1 METSEVYRIPTT
13 RAISIKYSAFKI
25 AKIACNTK
33 PGILLSGGGELVS
46 RIPSP
51 SLGTPYNAWKYWDES
66 ASIEDAPPLIVTKDG
81 LPRILIDDIMRT
93 LPQESTQVL
102 VAGI

>member
-25 AKIACNTK
+25 AVIACNTK
-33 PGILLSGGGELVS
+33 PGILLSGGEELGS
-46 RIPSP
+46 RIPS
-51 SLGTPYNAWKYWDES
+51 LVTPYNAWNCWDAS
-66 ASIEDAPPLIVTKDG
+66 ASVEDAPPLIVTKDG
-81 LPRILIDDIMRT
+81 LPRILIDEIMRP